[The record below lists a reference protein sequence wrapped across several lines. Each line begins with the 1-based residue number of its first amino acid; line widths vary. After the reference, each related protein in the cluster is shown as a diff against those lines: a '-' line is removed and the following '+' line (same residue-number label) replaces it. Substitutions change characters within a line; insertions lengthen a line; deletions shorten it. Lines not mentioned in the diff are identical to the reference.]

1 MDLVEHIYGLNLLY
15 GANLYDAELL
25 IAMREFDIQYPNE
38 M

>member
-1 MDLVEHIYGLNLLY
+1 MDLVEHIYGLNH
-15 GANLYDAELL
+15 LYDAELL